1 MRHGTMLAAA
11 GCAVAVL
18 ATAACTLPPA
28 PALSPSAVPAQ
39 PAPAP
44 SWTPSAPAPSSPV
57 PSPPAPSPTAS
68 EPPRAS
74 GPAEPVGDARATAAD
89 GRLLAAVRAE
99 SGARVPDDGS
109 VIVIHREPAGDA
121 GELAWLPDDRNYC
134 LAVVRDA
141 RASTTCNPLP
151 KSWARIGIRLVTE
164 GVRYHEGPTVYF
176 AVVDGGHAPYA
187 YTGPGPQS
195 PGMGPVRDATAAFA
209 SGRTLSLLTYERPAD
224 RLLPGDR
231 EICSADNAV
240 CFPALD
246 VYVPGSP

>member
-1 MRHGTMLAAA
+1 M
-11 GCAVAVL
+11 
-18 ATAACTLPPA
+18 
-28 PALSPSAVPAQ
+28 SQ
-39 PAPAP
+39 
-44 SWTPSAPAPSSPV
+44 
-57 PSPPAPSPTAS
+57 
-68 EPPRAS
+68 PPRAS
-74 GPAEPVGDARATAAD
+74 GPSGPAQPVGDAKVTAAD
-89 GRLLAAVRAE
+89 GALLEAARAG
-99 SGARVPDDGS
+99 SDARVPDDGS

-121 GELAWLPDDRNYC
+121 GELAWMPDDGNYC

-164 GVRYHEGPTVYF
+164 GVTYHAGPTVYF

-187 YTGPGPQS
+187 YVGRGPQS
-195 PGMGPVRDATAAFA
+195 PGTGPVRDATAVFA
-209 SGRTLSLLTYERPAD
+209 SGRTLSLLTYERPT
-224 RLLPGDR
+224 RQLSPGDR